1 MAYMDERTVE
11 ILNRFQT
18 AWIQTETFLVN
29 LITNH
34 EGFEHLI
41 PIREFIAELEQS
53 GGKKLYRLGTS
64 MHTLII
70 SRSVD
75 HGLRLDQKHIK
86 IETLSVNDFEVTMRD
101 GKKIYRQYRVKD
113 LKDIRVSRLLQTL
126 RSTLVD

>member
-1 MAYMDERTVE
+1 MDERTVE
-11 ILNRFQT
+11 ILNRFHT
-18 AWIQTETFLVN
+18 AWIQTETFFDD

-41 PIREFIAELEQS
+41 PIREFIADLEQT

-75 HGLRLDQKHIK
+75 HGLRLDQKLIK
-86 IETLSVNDFEVTMRD
+86 IEAIGVNDFEITMRD
-101 GKKIYRQYRVKD
+101 GKKVYRQYRVKD
-113 LKDIRVSRLLQTL
+113 LKDIRVSSLLRTL
-126 RSTLVD
+126 RSILVD

>member
-1 MAYMDERTVE
+1 MDERTVE
-11 ILNRFQT
+11 ILNRFHT
-18 AWIQTETFLVN
+18 AWIQTETLFDD

-41 PIREFIAELEQS
+41 PIREFIADLEQS

-75 HGLRLDQKHIK
+75 HGLRLDQKLIK
-86 IETLSVNDFEVTMRD
+86 IEAVGVNDFEITMRD

-113 LKDIRVSRLLQTL
+113 LKDIRVSSLLRTL
-126 RSTLVD
+126 RSILVD